1 MKSLTLMTWNILLK
15 SNMLEYEISLKL
27 NIFCVVEKL
36 NSDMFS
42 EKIVARICNS
52 HTIQYKMISVLKT
65 L

>member
-1 MKSLTLMTWNILLK
+1 MKGLNLMTWNILLK

-27 NIFCVVEKL
+27 HLFCVVEKL

-42 EKIVARICNS
+42 GKIVARICIS